1 MWGGEVTYRE
11 QRMQLN
17 IYVDG
22 ASWGNPGPAAIGAVI
37 KDGKQKELA
46 NISQYIGEAT
56 NNQAEYQAV
65 IAALKS
71 AARFK
76 AAEVTLYL
84 DSELVAR
91 QLAGSYK
98 VRNLF
103 LFPLYKEAAELCKEF
118 ANLSIVHIG
127 HDENVEAHALAKAA
141 LRKFMRQEV

>member
-1 MWGGEVTYRE
+1 MY
-11 QRMQLN
+11 LN

-37 KDGKQKELA
+37 KDGEQKELT

-65 IAALKS
+65 IAALKE
-71 AARFK
+71 ATRFRATK
-76 AAEVTLYL
+76 VTLYL
-84 DSELVAR
+84 DSELIVK

-103 LFPLYKEAAELCKEF
+103 LFPLYKEAAELCKKF
-118 ANLSIVHIG
+118 DNLSIVHIG
-127 HDENVEAHALAKAA
+127 HDDNIEAHALAKEA
-141 LRKFMRQEV
+141 LKKFAGQKA

>member
-1 MWGGEVTYRE
+1 MH
-11 QRMQLN
+11 LN
-17 IYVDG
+17 IYADG

-37 KDGKQKELA
+37 KDEKQKELA
-46 NISQYIGEAT
+46 NVSQYIGEAT

-65 IAALKS
+65 IAALKE

-76 AAEVTLYL
+76 ATTVMLYL

-103 LFPLYKEAAELCKEF
+103 LFPLYKEAAELCSEF
-118 ANLSIVHIG
+118 ANLSIIHIG
-127 HDENVEAHALAKAA
+127 HDDNTEAHALAKEA
-141 LRKFMRQEV
+141 LKKFAG

>member
-1 MWGGEVTYRE
+1 MH
-11 QRMQLN
+11 LN
-17 IYVDG
+17 IYADG

-46 NISQYIGEAT
+46 GVSQYIGEAT

-65 IAALKS
+65 IAALKA

-76 AAEVTLYL
+76 ATGVTLYL

-91 QLAGSYK
+91 QLTGSYK

-103 LFPLYKEAAELCKEF
+103 LFPLYKEAAELCKKF
-118 ANLSIVHIG
+118 DNLSIVHVG
-127 HDENVEAHALAKAA
+127 HDGNIEAHALAKAA
-141 LRKFMRQEV
+141 LKKFKKQRV

>member
-1 MWGGEVTYRE
+1 MR
-11 QRMQLN
+11 LK

-37 KDGKQKELA
+37 RDEQQRELA
-46 NISQYIGEAT
+46 KISQYIGETT

-65 IAALKS
+65 IAALKA

-76 AAEVTLYL
+76 ASEVTLYL

-103 LFPLYKEAAELCKEF
+103 LFPLYKEAVELCQKF
-118 ANLSIVHIG
+118 ANLAIVHVG
-127 HDENVEAHALAKAA
+127 HEGNMEAHALAKAA
-141 LRKFMRQEV
+141 LKKFMKQQV

>member
-1 MWGGEVTYRE
+1 
-11 QRMQLN
+11 MQLN
-17 IYVDG
+17 IYADG

-46 NISQYIGEAT
+46 SVSQYIGEAT

-65 IAALKS
+65 IAALKA

-76 AAEVTLYL
+76 ATEITLYL
-84 DSELVAR
+84 DSELVVR

-103 LFPLYKEAAELCKEF
+103 LFPLYKEAAELCKKF
-118 ANLSIVHIG
+118 DNLSIVHIG
-127 HDENVEAHALAKAA
+127 HDANIEAHALAKAA
-141 LRKFMRQEV
+141 LKKFKEQRV

>member
-1 MWGGEVTYRE
+1 MHLT
-11 QRMQLN
+11 

-46 NISQYIGEAT
+46 KISQYIGEAT

-65 IAALKS
+65 IAALKK
-71 AARFK
+71 AIRFK
-76 AAEVTLYL
+76 AAAVTLYL

-103 LFPLYKEAAELCKEF
+103 LFPLYKEAAELCKKF
-118 ANLSIVHIG
+118 DNLSIVHIG
-127 HDENVEAHALAKAA
+127 HDGNIEAHALAKAA
-141 LRKFMRQEV
+141 LKKFAGQKA

>member
-1 MWGGEVTYRE
+1 MH
-11 QRMQLN
+11 LN

-22 ASWGNPGPAAIGAVI
+22 ASWGNPGPAAVGAVI

-46 NISQYIGEAT
+46 NVSQYIGEAT

-65 IAALKS
+65 IAALKE

-76 AAEVTLYL
+76 ATTVILYL

-103 LFPLYKEAAELCKEF
+103 LFPLYKEAAELCSKF
-118 ANLSIVHIG
+118 DNLSIIHIG
-127 HDENVEAHALAKAA
+127 HDENTEAHALAKEA
-141 LRKFMRQEV
+141 LKKFAGQKA